1 MNLYSNMLEANVR
14 RFIRGLMKVI
24 GISDEFKFLRSSIV
38 NDLEKAR
45 TIQTRISTVLMLREL
60 FGDERIKEM
69 VENILAQES

>member
-1 MNLYSNMLEANVR
+1 
-14 RFIRGLMKVI
+14 MKVI

>member
-14 RFIRGLMKVI
+14 RFIRELMKVI

-45 TIQTRISTVLMLREL
+45 TIQTRITTVLMLREL
-60 FGDERIKEM
+60 FGDERVKEM
-69 VENILAQES
+69 AENILAQES